1 MTLSKAKQRERRNKQ
16 QWLSNVSARRARI
29 VGEGGWALSL
39 LLPAPVAVA
48 LRSLMADL
56 EQPAVTILSDL
67 VLLRRRQ
74 LDARTTSPDGP
85 KSGSR

>member
-1 MTLSKAKQRERRNKQ
+1 MTLSKAKQREQRNKK

-39 LLPAPVAVA
+39 LLTAPVASA
-48 LRSLMADL
+48 LRSLMAEL
-56 EQPAVTILSDL
+56 ELPAVTILSEL
-67 VLLRRRQ
+67 ILLRRRQ
-74 LDARTTSPDGP
+74 SDGRTTSPAAP